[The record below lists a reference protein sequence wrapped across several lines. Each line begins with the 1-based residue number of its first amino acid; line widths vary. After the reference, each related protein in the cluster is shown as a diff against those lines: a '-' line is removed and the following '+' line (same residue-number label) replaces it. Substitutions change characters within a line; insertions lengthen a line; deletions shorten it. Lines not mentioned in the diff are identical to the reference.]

1 MASAA
6 AAVAAADS
14 FDDLPSKEDIKKEFY
29 GLLEGVGKLLDYTYV
44 ETDETIGPQVGKF
57 EQAERQLQVIG
68 RELTRLRDAT
78 SATHAA
84 HVELAQL
91 CEGGSGVPGMRTF
104 GERQEAQARLSQS
117 LAASYDRFVSI
128 SVNQLEGLAGVVAN
142 KYKAYCSKVIEMRR
156 RKEQLQL
163 LVKQRE
169 RSELRTLER
178 SLIPAASRTFRADME
193 GVLFKM
199 SPLTKI
205 WWSCYARLDRR
216 QKVLIFTNRK
226 DEPPSAASK
235 AVALSKYVL
244 CHELPEHHA
253 KRAAAFEI
261 VPLQTELP
269 FITLSADGTLEARRW
284 VCALQ
289 EAMDRKLSEADEAP
303 PLPSD
308 AVYAAEAADAAEVPS
323 PMPPMPVASTR
334 GPEVAPSPLK
344 PLADKFDQLV
354 DFSSSKLDELDR
366 HFSGTLAE
374 QSKRTSVQLAALADE
389 RRVAGEQFL
398 TSLDEFSS
406 AMAQQMA
413 DELIRIAEAQLTYH
427 SAMVAHL
434 QQLTA
439 SLKTR
444 RADDASAAEASG
456 GSSSS
461 RVVAAPAA
469 AAAAAPAAA
478 AAAPS
483 AAAPQ
488 RERRFSVDNPPPPP
502 PKAPT
507 TPAPMPAPP
516 PPTTPA
522 TTTTKPP
529 TTTTTT
535 PAAGAS
541 LPAPAA
547 APVAAATG
555 LGALGPAWTRGE
567 LERPAGEKD
576 MGGWKAAVYTEEQQV
591 RLGIDAEGHPAPQAD
606 SLTNPAP
613 QADSLTNPA
622 PKPESSTVDE
632 ADETDEP
639 ALQPESSTADVV
651 VDDDGAQSEAED
663 EIVGDDDGAAA
674 APATSPEDEIVGDD
688 DGTTAAPAPHPSFP
702 RGWSGDASFGSVG
715 DASFGSVGDAGFDD
729 TGDDAGFGAFDA
741 APSAPP
747 AEGEQMPSSSVSL
760 SSAVVADDPEVVDGD
775 VDDTEQPDEIVD

>member
-91 CEGGSGVPGMRTF
+91 SEGGAGIPGMRTF

-193 GVLFKM
+193 GVLYKM

-289 EAMDRKLSEADEAP
+289 EAMDDKFSEADDAP

-323 PMPPMPVASTR
+323 PMPPMPVASAR

-374 QSKRTSVQLAALADE
+374 QSKKTSVQLAALADE

-413 DELIRIAEAQLTYH
+413 DELIRIAEAQLAYH
-427 SAMVAHL
+427 SGMVAHL

-456 GSSSS
+456 SRSSS
-461 RVVAAPAA
+461 RV
-469 AAAAAPAAA
+469 AAAPAP
-478 AAAPS
+478 APAPAHAPA

-529 TTTTTT
+529 TTTATT

-576 MGGWKAAVYTEEQQV
+576 MGGWKAAVYTEEQQA
-591 RLGIDAEGHPAPQAD
+591 RLGIDAEGHPALQPE
-606 SLTNPAP
+606 S
-613 QADSLTNPA
+613 SLTNPA
-622 PKPESSTVDE
+622 PKPESPTADE
-632 ADETDEP
+632 ADEP
-639 ALQPESSTADVV
+639 NLQPESSAADVV
-651 VDDDGAQSEAED
+651 IDDDGAQSEAED
-663 EIVGDDDGAAA
+663 EIVGDDDVAAA
-674 APATSPEDEIVGDD
+674 APAPPPEDEIVGDD
-688 DGTTAAPAPHPSFP
+688 DVAAAPAPPPSFP
-702 RGWSGDASFGSVG
+702 RGWSGDASFGSV
-715 DASFGSVGDAGFDD
+715 DASFDDA
-729 TGDDAGFGAFDA
+729 GDDAGFGSFDA

-747 AEGEQMPSSSVSL
+747 AEGEQMPSPSVSL
-760 SSAVVADDPEVVDGD
+760 SSAVVADDDEIVDGD